1 MSRALEE
8 TGAVVHL
15 AECSLICVAILKT
28 QTHDMA
34 TPTEYIQN
42 IDEARRPAFERLRE
56 TIQQNLSPD
65 FAEEMAYGMV
75 SYVVPHSIYPPG
87 YHCDPK
93 QALPFVSI
101 AAQKNF
107 LAVYHMGVYTNP
119 ELLEWFVTEYGKLNL
134 GKLDM
139 GKSCIR
145 FKNVTKIP
153 FELIGRLMQQMSMQN
168 WLDLYQSKLKR

>member
-1 MSRALEE
+1 M
-8 TGAVVHL
+8 
-15 AECSLICVAILKT
+15 
-28 QTHDMA
+28 

-42 IDEARRPAFERLRE
+42 VDDARRPAFERLRE
-56 TIQQNLSPD
+56 TILQNLSPD
-65 FAEEMAYGMV
+65 FTEEMAYGMV

-93 QALPFVSI
+93 QALPFVSL

-107 LAVYHMGVYTNP
+107 LAVYHMGVYAKP
-119 ELLEWFVTEYGKLNL
+119 ELLDWFVSEFEKLNL

-145 FKNVTKIP
+145 FKNLSKIP
-153 FELIGRLMQQMSMQN
+153 YELIGQLMQQMSLQD
-168 WLDLYQSKLKR
+168 WVDLYESKLKR